1 MASSIGFFS
10 LEVRIDVDVVLV
22 VDEPDV
28 AAEGHRLETVPAQER
43 DFGSSV
49 APPLLRFSAFCQ
61 LPLDYPIPLQL
72 RDLDAGGDVETDGI

>member
-1 MASSIGFFS
+1 MGFFS

-22 VDEPDV
+22 VDDSDV

-49 APPLLRFSAFCQ
+49 APPPLLFSAFCQ
-61 LPLDYPIPLQL
+61 LPLNHRVPLQL
-72 RDLDAGGDVETDGI
+72 CDLNVRVGGARGVETGRI